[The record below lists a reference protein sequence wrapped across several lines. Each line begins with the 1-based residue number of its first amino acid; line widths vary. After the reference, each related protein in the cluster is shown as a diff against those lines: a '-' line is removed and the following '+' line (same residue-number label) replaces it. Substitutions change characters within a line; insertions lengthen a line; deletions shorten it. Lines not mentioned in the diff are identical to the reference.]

1 MDTTASTQQLILA
14 KKAALAES
22 AEKPLGQLATR
33 AAEIWPDA
41 DALDQLLSA
50 SIATIPHCHLLYAW
64 DVNGIELSSMVQPE
78 KIDSSWRGRDLSQRP
93 YLKNHLPFKGVML
106 SSVYLSEYVPRLCVT
121 ALQAVSRDTQ
131 RPPRTGEVPAGG
143 MDAGAGLLGF
153 IAADFAVDD
162 LPAEAPLAAP
172 PTRWQQFRGD
182 PAVRG
187 QLFLQTRAT
196 SLLDK
201 HIDAVNNLML
211 RLMHQHGVF
220 HIKIHYSS
228 GRSSLWLLDDPYNYR
243 LHSVDEII
251 DPDICLAYPLR
262 EYPGDAKVS
271 PAEIRKTL
279 EEFKALR
286 FADETIYLRSGSLNV
301 MNGMVGLTFS
311 CDGSHYMS
319 VQEFLEKDLAF
330 WIGTRV

>member
-1 MDTTASTQQLILA
+1 MDTASTQQLILA

-22 AEKPLGQLATR
+22 VEKPLGQLAAR

-41 DALDQLLSA
+41 DALDQLLA
-50 SIATIPHCHLLYAW
+50 AGIGIIPHCHLLYAW
-64 DVNGIELSSMVQPE
+64 DVNGIELSSMVQSG
-78 KIDSSWRGRDLSQRP
+78 KIDPSWRGRDLSQRP
-93 YLKNHLPFKGVML
+93 YLKNHLPFKGIML

-121 ALQAVSRDTQ
+121 ALQAVSRDSQ
-131 RPPRTGEVPAGG
+131 
-143 MDAGAGLLGF
+143 LLGF

-172 PTRWQQFRGD
+172 PMRWQQFRGD

-187 QLFLQTRAT
+187 QLFLQTRVT

-201 HIDAVNNLML
+201 HIDAVNDLML
-211 RLMHQHGVF
+211 RLIQQHGVF
-220 HIKIHYSS
+220 HVKIHYSS
-228 GRSSLWLLDDPYNYR
+228 GRCSLWLLDDPYNYR
-243 LHSVDEII
+243 LHGVEEII

-262 EYPGDAKVS
+262 KYPGDAKVT

-311 CDGSHYMS
+311 CDGSHYMPAW
-319 VQEFLEKDLAF
+319 EFLQKDLAF

>member
-1 MDTTASTQQLILA
+1 MDTGSTQQLILT

-22 AEKPLGQLATR
+22 AEKPLGTLAAR
-33 AAEIWPDA
+33 AAELWPDA
-41 DALDQLLSA
+41 DALDRLLA
-50 SIATIPHCHLLYAW
+50 AGIATIPHCHLLYAW
-64 DVNGIELSSMVQPE
+64 DVNGIELSSMVQADKVDP
-78 KIDSSWRGRDLSQRP
+78 SWRGRDLSQRP

-121 ALQAVSRDTQ
+121 ALQAVSRDSQ
-131 RPPRTGEVPAGG
+131 
-143 MDAGAGLLGF
+143 LLGF

-187 QLFLQTRAT
+187 QLFLQTRVT

-201 HIDAVNNLML
+201 HIDVVNELML
-211 RLMHQHGVF
+211 RLMQQHGVF
-220 HIKIHYSS
+220 HVKIHYSS
-228 GRSSLWLLDDPYNYR
+228 GRTSLWLLDDPYNYR
-243 LHSVDEII
+243 LHGVDEII

-262 EYPGDAKVS
+262 EYPDDAKVS

-330 WIGTRV
+330 WIGARA

>member
-1 MDTTASTQQLILA
+1 MEDAARITAVRTKPPRRMDTTASTQQLILA

-22 AEKPLGQLATR
+22 VEKPLGQLAAR

-41 DALDQLLSA
+41 GALDRLLA
-50 SIATIPHCHLLYAW
+50 AAIGTIPHCHLLYAW
-64 DVNGIELSSMVQPE
+64 DVNGIELSSMVQPD
-78 KIDSSWRGRDLSQRP
+78 KVDPSWRGRDLSQRP

-121 ALQAVSRDTQ
+121 ALQAVSRDSQ
-131 RPPRTGEVPAGG
+131 
-143 MDAGAGLLGF
+143 LLGF

-162 LPAEAPLAAP
+162 LPAEATLAAP

-187 QLFLQTRAT
+187 QLFQQTRTT

-201 HIDAVNNLML
+201 HIDAVNDLMF
-211 RLMHQHGVF
+211 RLMHLHGVF

-228 GRSSLWLLDDPYNYR
+228 GRCSLWLLDDPYNYR

-251 DPDICLAYPLR
+251 DPDICLAYALR
-262 EYPGDAKVS
+262 PYPDDAKVS

-279 EEFKALR
+279 EEFKELR
-286 FADETIYLRSGSLNV
+286 FADETIYLRSGSLNA

-319 VQEFLEKDLAF
+319 VQEFLEKDLSF
-330 WIGTRV
+330 WLGTRT